1 MTIGDGMRL
10 NDVLR
15 LFGVF
20 LCISGCSSWN
30 NSAPGIFKSDAYD
43 VRGDAPLSMSLPEN
57 QDNMESV
64 QNQSK
69 ADYHFTLAESF
80 SMQGEW
86 AKAIENYKM
95 NLVYDAQ
102 SYRSHFRL
110 ASEYVRAG
118 LVSQALQHCEEAIK
132 IKNDFSEA
140 HILLASLNSVLG
152 FHEKARTGY
161 LNLLK
166 ISPDNQEAAILLGAT
181 YLDENKF
188 DQAVTYFTGLTKKS
202 KKSHVVWYYLGRTF
216 LMKKGPNALGN
227 AETAFK
233 TALKIEQNFVQGVV
247 ELGSIYEKQG
257 KTDQAVALYES
268 YQRNFGGDVSVAEAL
283 VQVYLA
289 KEDYTNAYDQLK
301 IINELDQGNLNAQL
315 KMAFILVDQKKYK
328 EAVPLLESILHQTP
342 ESDRVRF
349 YLGAVY
355 EEVKDYKAA
364 IQQFKEIPKSSK
376 YFADSIMH
384 SAYLYKLMGNQQ
396 AAVDL
401 MEANID
407 FLDDNPKIFA
417 LYASFL
423 DNLKKYADARN
434 LLEKANDKFPRDVQ
448 ILYQLGAVYD
458 QLGQSDKTVEKME
471 RLIELD
477 KNHVEGLN
485 YLAYLYADKTRN
497 LDTAEKLARRAL
509 SLRPNDGFI
518 LDTLGW
524 VLFKQNKMDEAVRT
538 LEKAHSLEG
547 QEAII
552 AEHLGDVYFKVEMP
566 QKAREMYRKAAE
578 NEKNVNNVRK
588 LRTKIDTIEQRL
600 QTEQRL
606 KRERQPASN

>member
-1 MTIGDGMRL
+1 MRL
-10 NDVLR
+10 NEFIR
-15 LFGVF
+15 YFGVL

-30 NSAPGIFKSDAYD
+30 NSEPGIFKSDAYD
-43 VRGDAPLSMSLPEN
+43 VKGDAPVSMSVPAN
-57 QDNMESV
+57 QDAMETV

-69 ADYHFTLAESF
+69 ADYHFTLAESY

-95 NLVYDAQ
+95 NLVYDPK

-118 LVSQALQHCEEAIK
+118 LVTQALEHCQEAIK
-132 IKNDFSEA
+132 LKPDFADA

-152 FHEKARTGY
+152 FHERARNAY
-161 LNLLK
+161 VELLK
-166 ISPDNQEAAILLGAT
+166 IAPDNQEAAVLLGAT
-181 YLDENKF
+181 YLDEGKY
-188 DQAVTYFTGLTKKS
+188 DQAVKYFTALTKKS
-202 KKSHVVWYYLGRTF
+202 AKSHVAWYYLGRTF
-216 LMKKGPNALGN
+216 IMKKGPNAIDN

-233 TALKIEQNFVQGVV
+233 TALRIEQNFVQGVI
-247 ELGSIYEKQG
+247 ELGSIYEKKGQ
-257 KTDQAVALYES
+257 TDKAVALYES
-268 YQRNFGGDVSVAEAL
+268 YQKQFGAEVSVAEAL
-283 VQVYLA
+283 AQVYLA
-289 KEDYTNAYDQLK
+289 KEDYDNAYEQLK
-301 IINELDQGNLNAQL
+301 TINELDQGNLNAQL

-328 EAVPLLESILHQTP
+328 EAIPLLESILHQTP

-355 EEVKDYKAA
+355 EEVKDYPAA
-364 IQQFKEIPKSSK
+364 IQQFTEIPKSSK

-384 SAYLYKLMGNQQ
+384 TAYLYKLLNQQ
-396 AAVDL
+396 DKAVSL
-401 MEANID
+401 MAANID

-423 DNLKKYADARN
+423 DNLKRYAEAKEI
-434 LLEKANDKFPRDVQ
+434 LEKANDKFPKDEQ

-471 RLIELD
+471 HLIELD

-485 YLAYLYADKTRN
+485 YLAYLYADKTKN

-509 SLRPNDGFI
+509 TLRPNDGFI

-524 VLFKQNKMDEAVRT
+524 VLYKQNKMDEAVRT
-538 LEKAHSLEG
+538 LEKAHAIEA
-547 QEAII
+547 QESII
-552 AEHLGDVYFKVEMP
+552 AEHLGDVYFKEELP
-566 QKAREMYRKAAE
+566 QKAREMYKKAAE
-578 NEKNVNNVRK
+578 TEKNATNVKKIRA
-588 LRTKIDTIEQRL
+588 KIDTIEQRL
-600 QTEQRL
+600 QTEQRV
-606 KRERQPASN
+606 REERQPASNTH